1 MGLSVQVSE
10 VCKRFGLDPED
21 EDGSTALKKV
31 QDRLGM
37 ACFIFS
43 NITLKI
49 SVHRIL

>member
-10 VCKRFGLDPED
+10 VCKTLGLDPED

-31 QDRLGM
+31 QDRLGV

-49 SVHRIL
+49 SVH